1 MATTMEPATTNTAPA
16 PAMRTM
22 TAEDLYRLRFV
33 HEVRLSPDGLQ
44 VVFSVTQADGD
55 ANRNRTALWL
65 ASSDGSAPARQLTSG
80 ERRDTGPRW
89 SPDGSKIAFLSDR
102 GKEKAKAQ
110 LYVLDLSG
118 GEAQPLTSDAD
129 ATAAE
134 AAWSPDGTQIAFL
147 YKVPSV
153 PEPQHNVPYT
163 DDSDKPK
170 LITRAK
176 YKYDG
181 QGFFDTRRNQLFVVP
196 AAGGEP
202 RQLTHGTMPVSQI
215 AWSPDGTKIA
225 FAANRDEN
233 EDHTMES
240 DIWTVEVAS
249 GTPTQITT
257 HDGAYGSPT
266 FSPDGSQIAFTGHPF
281 PAYGGAGDKL
291 YIIAA
296 TGGERRQVTPWD
308 RNIGDGIMSD
318 TGANGRGGPVW
329 VGSDLY
335 VLAPEK
341 GTAQV
346 WRIPAAGGEPMQ
358 VTFGTHAIAGWD
370 ITTDGATLAYGASQT
385 TTPGEVFVQP
395 LRRPGEPTVA
405 LTNFTEESL
414 GGITLSNAEEF
425 WLPAGDGTGEM
436 VQGWILKPPGFDA
449 GKKYPLIL
457 EIHGGPAGTYGV
469 GWFHEFQYLAAQGYV
484 VVYCNPRGS
493 QGYGEEFCTSI
504 YQDWGTKPFMDVM
517 AAVDYAIS
525 KGYVDE
531 SHLYVT
537 GGSYGGY
544 MTNWCVTHTD
554 RFRAG
559 ATQRCVSD
567 MRTLCLAG
575 DMGTLWLKNYTG
587 GQPWEVP
594 EVYTRMSPI
603 TYIAQCKTPLFIEHE
618 EEDHRCPMDQAE
630 QVYNA
635 LNALGV
641 PTELVRYP
649 KEPHGMSR
657 DGGPLHRV
665 DRLQRIVGWFER
677 FKGHDD

>member
-1 MATTMEPATTNTAPA
+1 MATTMEPATTTAAPA
-16 PAMRTM
+16 STRPITV
-22 TAEDLYRLRFV
+22 EDLYRLRFV
-33 HEVRLSPDGLQ
+33 HEVRLSPDGSR
-44 VVFSVTQADGD
+44 VVFSVTQADGTV
-55 ANRNRTALWL
+55 NRNRTALWL
-65 ASSDGSAPARQLTSG
+65 APADGSAPARQLTSG
-80 ERRDTGPRW
+80 ERRDTSPRW
-89 SPDGSKIAFLSDR
+89 SPDGTHIAFLSDR
-102 GKEKAKAQ
+102 GGEKTKAQ

-118 GEAQPLTSDAD
+118 GEAQPLTSVEDQTASDA
-129 ATAAE
+129 E
-134 AAWSPDGTQIAFL
+134 WSPDGTQIAFL

-153 PEPQHNVPYT
+153 PEPQHNVEYT
-163 DDSDKPK
+163 DDTDKPK
-170 LITRAK
+170 IIARAK

-181 QGFFDTRRNQLFVVP
+181 AGFFDTKRTQLFVV
-196 AAGGEP
+196 AATGGEA
-202 RQLTHGTMPVSQI
+202 RQVTHGTMGVAQI
-215 AWSPDGTKIA
+215 AWSPDGTHMA
-225 FAANRDEN
+225 FASNRDDN
-233 EDHTMES
+233 EDRTMET
-240 DIWTVEVAS
+240 DIWTVEAAT
-249 GTPTQITT
+249 GTLEQITT
-257 HDGAYGSPT
+257 HDGAYGNPA

-281 PAYGGAGDKL
+281 PAKGGAGDKL
-291 YIIAA
+291 YVAPA
-296 TGGERRQVTPWD
+296 KGGTTRQVTAWD
-308 RNIGDGIMSD
+308 RNIGGGVMSD
-318 TGANGRGGPVW
+318 TGANGRSGPVW
-329 VGSDLY
+329 VGNDLY

-346 WRIPAAGGEPMQ
+346 WRIPASGGDPTQ
-358 VTFGTHAIAGWD
+358 VTFGTHAVAGWD
-370 ITTDGATLAYGASQT
+370 IAPDGSVLAYGASKT

-395 LRRPGEPTVA
+395 LTRPGEPTVA
-405 LTNFTEESL
+405 LTTFTEETL
-414 GGITLSNAEEF
+414 GGVELPDAEEF
-425 WLPAGDGTGEM
+425 WLPAGDGTGES

-449 GKKYPLIL
+449 SRKYPLIL
-457 EIHGGPAGTYGV
+457 EIHGGPAGTYGT
-469 GWFHEFQYLAAQGYV
+469 GWFHEFQYFAAQGYV

-493 QGYGEEFCTSI
+493 QGYGEQFCTSI

-517 AAVDYAIS
+517 AAMDHTIG
-525 KGYVDE
+525 KGYIDE

-603 TYIAQCKTPLFIEHE
+603 TYIAQCRTPLFIEHE

-641 PTELVRYP
+641 PTELIRYP

-657 DGGPLHRV
+657 DGGPLHRA
-665 DRLQRIVGWFER
+665 DRLRRIVGWFAR
-677 FKGHDD
+677 FE